1 MKPIIGMIAR
11 VEYPGNTGK
20 LIMNETYRQTIVKY
34 GGNPIAILPPQN
46 INYTETKY
54 DNQEELTNE
63 EKEMIISQIKLCDG
77 ILMTGGFK
85 INKFDR
91 FISEYATDHNIP
103 LLGICLGM
111 QIMANYKKKLWVV
124 ENNSFITHRKED
136 KKCFHKV
143 SLDKNS
149 NLCKIVKLDRF
160 VVNSRHFYHVEP
172 NDYYDIVA
180 VSDDNY
186 IEAIEKKDKKFNIG
200 VQWHPEDMDDDTSD
214 KLFKKFIESCSK

>member
-20 LIMNETYRQTIVKY
+20 LVMNEVYRRTVIKY
-34 GGNPIAILPPQN
+34 GGNPIVIMPPQD

-54 DNQEELTNE
+54 DDQEELTKE
-63 EKEMIISQIKLCDG
+63 EKNMLIEQIKLCDG
-77 ILMTGGFK
+77 IIMTGGFK

-91 FISEYATDHNIP
+91 FISEYATDNDIP

-136 KKCFHKV
+136 NKCHHKV
-143 SLDKNS
+143 TLDKNS
-149 NLCKIVKLDRF
+149 KFYSIVKSDRF

-172 NDYYDIVA
+172 NEEYDIVA

-200 VQWHPEDMDDDTSD
+200 VQWHPEDMDDDTSER
-214 KLFKKFIESCSK
+214 LFEAFFKCCKK